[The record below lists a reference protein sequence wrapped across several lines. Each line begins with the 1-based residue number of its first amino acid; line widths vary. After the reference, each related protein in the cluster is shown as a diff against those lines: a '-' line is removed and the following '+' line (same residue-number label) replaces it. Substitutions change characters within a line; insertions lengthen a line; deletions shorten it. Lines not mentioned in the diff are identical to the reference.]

1 VSAQGRRYRRV
12 SVNTQTEPTT
22 HGGALSRTIPNL
34 QRLCGDR
41 YPAPLTYGQPL
52 AWGRQPVNVGR
63 WVRLSANPSAP
74 QARII
79 GAAAPVRPTLAQ
91 LKRNASSLCDRAYLL
106 ESAPGARPFAANA
119 KQVREANRTPRAG
132 LCPHH
137 AKLDELSLGALVHE
151 VQQRATREG
160 IDPRAMVEDL
170 PFPHRLGSS
179 PCCAAADVTP
189 ERVLEVLGA
198 WSSGEG
204 YDNMTERDLV
214 ELAGRAVPRT
224 GTMRAPRS
232 VGEIRDAMD
241 AVRAHCWA
249 LWVERA
255 ARAMEGRVEKFKRL
269 KGDVRAMFKPVK
281 ARAKA
286 STTGKRSRAA

>member
-1 VSAQGRRYRRV
+1 MSAQGRRFRRV
-12 SVNTQTEPTT
+12 SVNVQTEPTT
-22 HGGALSRTIPNL
+22 QGGALSRTIPNL

-52 AWGRQPVNVGR
+52 AWGRQPANVGR
-63 WVRLSANPSAP
+63 WVRLSAKPNAP

-79 GAAAPVRPTLAQ
+79 GAATPPRPTLAQ
-91 LKRNASSLCDRAYLL
+91 LKRNATSLCDRGYLL
-106 ESAPGARPFAANA
+106 ESAPGARPFVANA

-151 VQQRATREG
+151 VQQRALREG
-160 IDPRAMVEDL
+160 INPRGLVEDL

-189 ERVLEVLGA
+189 ERVLDVLEA
-198 WSSGEG
+198 WSTGEG

-224 GTMRAPRS
+224 GSTRAPRS
-232 VGEIRDAMD
+232 VGEIRDAME

-255 ARAMEGRVEKFKRL
+255 ERAMEGRVERFKRL
-269 KGDVRAMFKPVK
+269 KGDVRAMFKP

-286 STTGKRSRAA
+286 STSNKRARAA